1 MMLRA
6 NNLLFEY
13 GRAPILVDVSLDV
26 PEGKLCG
33 LVGPNGAGKS
43 TLLRCLH
50 GAIRPRSG
58 TVSLDDCELSRLSR
72 REVARA
78 VGVVPQHCHPAFP
91 VPVAHFVGM
100 GRFAREPLF
109 GGPSRADRAV
119 VERCLDEMNLRA
131 LASRSVDELSGGE
144 FRRVLIAQALAQEPR
159 ILLFDE
165 PVQQLDL
172 LHQLEV
178 MEFARSFARR
188 GGTAALV
195 VLHDLGLAAR
205 YCDSLALLHRGRIVN
220 IGAPDEV
227 LTEDALRRVWG
238 VRASIERS
246 PATGAIQ
253 VVPLTAFDAHV
264 STRDGAHTELQP

>member
-6 NNLLFEY
+6 SDLSFEY
-13 GRAPILVDVSLDV
+13 GRTPILVDVSLDV

-50 GAIRPRSG
+50 GAIRPRAG
-58 TVSLDDCELSRLSR
+58 KVWVGDREIAQLSR

-78 VGVVPQHCHPAFP
+78 IGVVPQHCHPAFP
-91 VPVAHFVGM
+91 VSVGHFVGM

-109 GGPSRADRAV
+109 GGPSRTDRGV
-119 VERCLDEMNLRA
+119 IERCLDEMGLRS

-159 ILLFDE
+159 VLLFDE
-165 PVQQLDL
+165 PIQQLDL
-172 LHQLEV
+172 LHQLQV

-195 VLHDLGLAAR
+195 VLHDLAMAAR
-205 YCDSLALLHRGRIVN
+205 YCDTLALLHRGQIV
-220 IGAPDEV
+220 GFGTPDEV
-227 LTEDALRRVWG
+227 LTEDTLRRVWG

-246 PATGAIQ
+246 PATGSIQ
-253 VVPLTAFDAHV
+253 VVPLAAFDANH
-264 STRDGAHTELQP
+264 SLREDGHAEVKT